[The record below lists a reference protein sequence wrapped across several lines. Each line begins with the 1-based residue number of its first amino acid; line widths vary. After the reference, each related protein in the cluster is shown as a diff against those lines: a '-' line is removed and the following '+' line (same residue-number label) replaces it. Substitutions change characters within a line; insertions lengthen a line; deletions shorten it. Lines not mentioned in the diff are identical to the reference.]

1 MGLATTGQKLI
12 FILELSM
19 TAKSTIM
26 QRTPQKQYQLALKTK
41 SPSMWIVKTT
51 FGFQMNLAS
60 TN

>member
-1 MGLATTGQKLI
+1 M
-12 FILELSM
+12 ELSM